1 MCKRI
6 ATIYAVLCTLLLAT
20 GCALA
25 FYFAFNAG
33 NMATIKCLIGIALGF
48 ILSPIV
54 HEFGHVS
61 FGVIAKM
68 DCVYVKCFCFKVF
81 VENGRKSFGF
91 ASPFA
96 ADETQA
102 IPKFGGNMKRRAA
115 LYTLGGLIFSGVFV
129 LLILLGALLTACFAT
144 PSYMLIA
151 MLPYACYLCI
161 LNLLPFEY
169 ASGKTDM
176 LVYQGIKAG
185 KDAERCMISVM
196 EIQGQLYEGKSF
208 SEIDEKYYFE
218 LPQLCEDEPLYSAI
232 LDLRYRFYLE
242 KGFFEKAAD
251 CLNRLALNQDYLSF
265 HELEKIAGELVYM
278 HVLNGDMESA
288 EKNYAACQAFLKGTG
303 VTPKRILAS
312 YAHACGNEDAVGV
325 LLGQAYDA
333 LASERI
339 EGVKKFEEILLSR
352 LKGE

>member
-1 MCKRI
+1 MSILFRKKTSLKRLLFWFLI
-6 ATIYAVLCTLLLAT
+6 FQLAGFPVQTVQAREQAFEIDYTEIEAVLEEIGMNESGSFEELVLRLLHGDYSMTELKERLVDKGMGFWKEERTQLIRLFTIAIAAAVFTNFTKSLKQGQAAET
-20 GCALA
+20 G
-25 FYFAFNAG
+25 F
-33 NMATIKCLIGIALGF
+33 F
-48 ILSPIV
+48 I
-54 HEFGHVS
+54 
-61 FGVIAKM
+61 
-68 DCVYVKCFCFKVF
+68 
-81 VENGRKSFGF
+81 
-91 ASPFA
+91 
-96 ADETQA
+96 
-102 IPKFGGNMKRRAA
+102 
-115 LYTLGGLIFSGVFV
+115 
-129 LLILLGALLTACFAT
+129 
-144 PSYMLIA
+144 SYMLIA

-161 LNLLPFEY
+161 LNLPPFEY

-185 KDAERCMISVM
+185 KDAELCMLSVM
-196 EIQGQLYEGKSF
+196 EIQGQLFEGKSF
-208 SEIDEKYYFE
+208 AEIDEKYYFNI
-218 LPQLCEDEPLYSAI
+218 PQLCEDEPLYSAI

-242 KGFFEKAAD
+242 KGLFEKAAD